1 MESPSCIA
9 CEGEQGGT
17 FFRYGGLILFVG
29 YISLVMRTVKSFCAD
44 CYYSL
49 RQWTV
54 QSVTVDCTVC
64 RNETYGLLSQSVKGD
79 RKKCFN
85 GTEKKT

>member
-1 MESPSCIA
+1 MS
-9 CEGEQGGT
+9 G
-17 FFRYGGLILFVG
+17 
-29 YISLVMRTVKSFCAD
+29 ISGLVMRTVKSFCAD

-54 QSVTVDCTVC
+54 QSVTVDYTVC
-64 RNETYGLLSQSVKGD
+64 RSETYGLLSQSVKGD

-85 GTEKKT
+85 GTEKRLNGTEVMN

>member
-1 MESPSCIA
+1 M
-9 CEGEQGGT
+9 Q
-17 FFRYGGLILFVG
+17 
-29 YISLVMRTVKSFCAD
+29 TVKSFCAD

-54 QSVTVDCTVC
+54 RSATVDCTVC
-64 RNETYGLLSQSVKGD
+64 RSETYGLLSQSVKGD

>member
-29 YISLVMRTVKSFCAD
+29 YIRPCHAD